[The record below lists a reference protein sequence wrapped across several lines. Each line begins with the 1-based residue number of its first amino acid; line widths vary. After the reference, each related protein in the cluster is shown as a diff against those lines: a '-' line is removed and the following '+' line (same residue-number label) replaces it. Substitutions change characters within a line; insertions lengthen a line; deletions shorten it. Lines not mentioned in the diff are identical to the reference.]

1 MKGMVLAAGFGTRMG
16 PITQYLAKPAIPFLG
31 VPMIEHSI
39 GVLRSGGIEDIII
52 NLHHLPETLTELLGD
67 GSKLGV
73 NISYSFEDPIL
84 GSGGGIGKA
93 RDFLG
98 KDTFIVLNS
107 DIMIECDLSKIIA
120 EHKASE
126 ADATLLLNPDPKEQY
141 GKVLVDETGRIRKIE
156 GYPESVDFH
165 GGSRYMFA
173 GLHVIEPVWFDFT
186 PEKPA
191 YESFPE
197 VYGPMIAAGK
207 HINSS
212 ILDGRWLDL
221 GTARRLLDVTIEE
234 LIGNLIPNKGVVDP
248 SAEITKSILT
258 TSSQVGPDCELEV
271 VICLGQAQ
279 IDRDCRLKN
288 CIVCPGATIARGT
301 VAEDV
306 IFYEDK
312 QIAISQVKS

>member
-39 GVLRSGGIEDIII
+39 GVLRSGGIEDIIV
-52 NLHHLPETLTELLGD
+52 NLHHLPKTLTELLGD

-73 NISYSFEDPIL
+73 NIEYSYEDPIL
-84 GSGGGIGKA
+84 GSGGGIGQAK
-93 RDFLG
+93 DFFEN
-98 KDTFIVLNS
+98 DTFVVLNS

-120 EHKASE
+120 EHKASDS
-126 ADATLLLNPDPKEQY
+126 AATLLLNHDPAEHY

-156 GYPESVDFH
+156 GYPKSVDFH

-173 GLHVIEPVWFDFT
+173 GLHVIEPVWFDFV
-186 PEKPA
+186 PDKAA

-207 HINSS
+207 RINAS

-221 GTARRLLDVTIEE
+221 GTAKRLLDVTIEE
-234 LIGNLIPNKGVVDP
+234 LVGNLIPNKSVVDP
-248 SAEITKSILT
+248 GAEVVKSILT
-258 TSSQVGPDCELEV
+258 VNSCIGPDCELEV
-271 VICLGQAQ
+271 VICLGEAVVE
-279 IDRDCRLKN
+279 RDCKLTN
-288 CIVCPGATIARGT
+288 CILCPGAHVARGT
-301 VAEDV
+301 VAREV

-312 QIAISQVKS
+312 QIAISQVNA